1 MSKKFIQ
8 SSAVIKEIL
17 EEISKNLLETP
28 GTVVLAIPHVNLKQI
43 FENVLLKIGCTIEI
57 NS

>member
-17 EEISKNLLETP
+17 EEISKNLLGTP
-28 GTVVLAIPHVNLKQI
+28 GIVVLAIPHVNLKQI